1 MDKREG
7 QTRRT
12 NLRGKAPFD
21 RKRTYDSDRRSD
33 KTEGVVYTDVSSALK
48 SAGVEIPAAN
58 YVGGLGG
65 RSIYKTDIEKIYEE
79 LLAGTAKV
87 GEASFV
93 NLRRDICGA

>member
-1 MDKREG
+1 MAETANCG
-7 QTRRT
+7 CGHLCTEHRRLAC
-12 NLRGKAPFD
+12 LRLDDMAEF
-21 RKRTYDSDRRSD
+21 
-33 KTEGVVYTDVSSALK
+33 
-48 SAGVEIPAAN
+48 

>member
-1 MDKREG
+1 MAESIASVSGRCESITPS
-7 QTRRT
+7 TR
-12 NLRGKAPFD
+12 A
-21 RKRTYDSDRRSD
+21 
-33 KTEGVVYTDVSSALK
+33 K

-87 GEASFV
+87 GEANFV